1 MDESTPFSD
10 SKPESSRCCH
20 VWMAPADQRLF
31 QRCAGRGCGHV
42 FGLWRGELSPPA
54 LMLSADPLPPSR
66 ERLTA
71 QTKPRASGSIRFP
84 AHHLSVT
91 LDSSAAV
98 LLASLDC
105 EL

>member
-1 MDESTPFSD
+1 MSGWRPLINGYFGVALVVGAVM
-10 SKPESSRCCH
+10 SS
-20 VWMAPADQRLF
+20 A
-31 QRCAGRGCGHV
+31 
-42 FGLWRGELSPPA
+42 FGAELSPPA

>member
-1 MDESTPFSD
+1 MNSNPSRRKFLAGAIALTPIGVVATGNS
-10 SKPESSRCCH
+10 PE
-20 VWMAPADQRLF
+20 APAHLRD
-31 QRCAGRGCGHV
+31 
-42 FGLWRGELSPPA
+42 
-54 LMLSADPLPPSR
+54 SAPGARP
-66 ERLTA
+66 
-71 QTKPRASGSIRFP
+71 IRFP